1 MTDSYELDGVRP
13 SRVERPGSVDDLS
26 TTLKK
31 VHEDAQAAVIWGG
44 GTRMH
49 VGNSV
54 ARYDVAVDVTGLD
67 RVVDYRPS
75 DLVVVVE
82 AGITVAALQEEL
94 GKNDQ
99 RLAFDPPAPEKA
111 TIGGSLASNAV
122 GPLRNSY
129 GGVRDL
135 VIGMSVVLA
144 DGTLTKSGGSV
155 VKNVAGYD
163 MARLHIGAFGT
174 LGAIAT
180 VAFKIGPLPPARRT
194 VAAWFDSVESA
205 AVAGMRII
213 NGAFMPE
220 AITVIAGP
228 RAAAH
233 ASDIAIRTTGDA
245 PENSRGDAP
254 GTAVLLL
261 VALAASPATV
271 ERQVNDTTSTMGGAM
286 ADGFA
291 VLDGDQQEA
300 AWALAAEPD
309 PSPALTVRSTL
320 KPASAFD
327 LVDTLAG
334 AVGPNDIHIVGHV
347 GFGTVEAHWTADA
360 ASVPGLIESARTAV
374 RDAGGAFSIERCPAG
389 LKRGLDVFG
398 EIGAPLEIMRRMKQQ
413 FDPDGTLSPGRFAGR
428 I

>member
-13 SRVERPGSVDDLS
+13 SRVERPGSVDDLAA
-26 TTLKK
+26 TLKK

-82 AGITVAALQEEL
+82 AGMTVAALQEEL
-94 GKNDQ
+94 GKNNQ

-245 PENSRGDAP
+245 PENSRGNAP
-254 GTAVLLL
+254 GTAVLPL

-300 AWALAAEPD
+300 AWALAGEPD

-347 GFGTVEAHWTADA
+347 GFGTVEAHWTTDA

-374 RDAGGAFSIERCPAG
+374 TDAGGAFSIERCPVG
-389 LKRGLDVFG
+389 LKPGLDVFG
-398 EIGAPLEIMRRMKQQ
+398 KIGAPLEIMRRMKQQ